1 MLDQSKIIGAIDVKM
16 DVSVLEEKL
25 SFKMLG
31 FIFSL
36 KMDRLPCISINL
48 PYGHIWNT
56 FVMSGLV
63 LLVATRNCSIS
74 YEKGHA

>member
-1 MLDQSKIIGAIDVKM
+1 M

-63 LLVATRNCSIS
+63 LLVATGNCSIS